1 MTFRRKILI
10 GAFIAMCVFAFSIT
24 AFAAKIGNQPM
35 TTVEDVIAATGVNPV
50 LKKDS
55 LLYVTHDRTNGQ
67 TEFKYR
73 RFGDDYKLEDTKTLF
88 TRTSSL
94 KKEQTCGLY
103 PAVSKNYK
111 NSTVPPA
118 LVMVDDAL
126 DVAYTYPANLFQ
138 ISKTGD
144 SVTMSEKTPAQA
156 AKTKRHLRPF
166 ISALKGGIFAP
177 GQTREIFAAL
187 QWYDYEDG
195 YSLVNLDV
203 FNVEG
208 DGEKINFDKS
218 KDFAFTS
225 SGNIFAKMAVGDI
238 NGDGYANEIAVFT
251 NVPARSKNSAS
262 SSDLWKYYLYV
273 FQVNWKGSAVEINTL
288 VDAKEVY
295 SHEIGK
301 YNTFRDIWFL
311 KAAGDIAIADF
322 NGDGRNEIAVVYKGY
337 NEDLPQGLDS
347 DLTNVMGPVYAKLYQ
362 YNASVNGRLVESRTA
377 AKKSF
382 SSLGGWHTDNSDIR
396 TLSDLG
402 DLKIAAADVDGD
414 GKSELAMFGIFWAAD
429 FEKNLVVNDTLTK
442 GTWSS
447 QLHLWKYSEPASNT
461 PATDVAARLN
471 MKYDKKLAD
480 LGEFYSSK
488 RLAYRT
494 KFLNEDYNTGYDNG
508 GKRQYVAG
516 KTFTE
521 PMFQII
527 SGVFSGTTTTQ
538 KPCEDIIVSFSRN
551 ISRDINFSSDAYAKG
566 VGKSYI
572 KAFCPVLDND
582 GKFKEFKSVDIY
594 TGNSGDNITIG
605 LAAGDFVG
613 DGILLKDP
621 YHFYHDGRG
630 VFTSVIQALPYHV
643 DYIPLPWEKDGKPK
657 LANFTF
663 VSGGEV
669 SYVRTTDT
677 KTKNTAK
684 TVSTSTY
691 EMKSKLGLS
700 ISFSPTDFIP
710 FVPNPDSKFSPR
722 HSFLFEGRAN
732 YTGKDTAQ
740 KLEASTETV
749 KTTET
754 IKATAVD
761 SVMAYSV
768 RQHTWRYPIEPV
780 PEWYKVRSKDIP
792 SDGKF
797 AYTVTMTEAPKSHKG
812 RIGYNARHEEG
823 NLFSY
828 PTKMDNIPD
837 FTNAKTKI
845 LTEAV
850 DYLLEPG
857 EYKKEVEVTAA
868 KETENS
874 ITAEHTTQVG
884 FNFQYMFGNYG
895 IGKSGAK
902 VDTDHQWSWEGSR
915 NNVLNSTFTKGDK
928 LSVTFADPVKAKG
941 MAGIINNVAFSTT
954 YQAYINP
961 NGLMKM
967 GFAVNLQGG
976 GSPVPILWRE
986 SVYNVSADPS
996 FVLPNKFAVTK
1007 QGIRVNPDKLSA
1019 TSVRG
1024 VELYAMYEGKQL
1036 ILPAPFFAKGS
1047 TYVLSFPIYN
1057 ASFVDVPSF
1066 KVRLSYAPYK
1076 DRHDASKFVKIDE
1089 VTISTL
1095 RGWTQG
1101 SEANKT
1107 YANFTFTVPD
1117 SAAFGDHVFLA
1128 EIDPDN
1134 AIKEVHEE
1142 WSEKIPGG
1150 NNTGIFIFPI
1160 MDANG
1165 NNPNNTSKRID
1176 SSDVKATVKV
1186 GRESSVK
1193 SSAADD
1199 DYDGNFEEYEPLEW
1213 IDYESGGKLYNY
1225 IMRQSDPVEIRVNL
1239 DYIANVEA
1247 GLTLFEVVQE
1257 VEEDGV
1263 SFDEVY
1269 YEDSYYV
1276 TADTENE
1283 TDYSFYFIISSEDI
1297 KDAKAVRLD
1306 ITDIDDLTSDD
1317 ETYTVSIPLI
1327 VKGSDND
1334 DGSEDIEEFISGVG
1348 SPGSGC
1354 NSGLTFYVAALLA
1367 VILFAFSTSKS
1378 KSR

>member
-1 MTFRRKILI
+1 
-10 GAFIAMCVFAFSIT
+10 
-24 AFAAKIGNQPM
+24 M

-67 TEFKYR
+67 TEFTYR
-73 RFGDDYKLEDTKTLF
+73 RFGDDYELEGAKTLF
-88 TRTSSL
+88 TRTSSV
-94 KKEQTCGLY
+94 KKEQRCGLY

-118 LVMVDDAL
+118 LVMADDT
-126 DVAYTYPANLFQ
+126 DDIVYTYPVNLFQ

-156 AKTKRHLRPF
+156 AKTKGHLRPF

-195 YSLVNLDV
+195 YSFVNLDV

-238 NGDGYANEIAVFT
+238 NGDGYANEIAVLT
-251 NVPARSKNSAS
+251 NVPTRSKNSAS
-262 SSDLWKYYLYV
+262 TSDLWKYYLYI

-311 KAAGDIAIADF
+311 KAAGDIAVADF
-322 NGDGRNEIAVVYKGY
+322 NGDGRTEIAVVYKGY

-362 YNASVNGRLVESRTA
+362 YNASVNGRLVESKTA

-621 YHFYHDGRG
+621 YHFYSDGRG

-663 VSGGEV
+663 VPGGEV

-677 KTKNTAK
+677 KNKNTAK

-691 EMKSKLGLS
+691 EMKSSLGLS

-710 FVPNPDSKFSPR
+710 FVPNPNDKFSPR
-722 HSFLFEGRAN
+722 QSFLFEGRAN

-754 IKATAVD
+754 VKATAAD

-797 AYTVTMTEAPKSHKG
+797 AYTVTMSEAPKSRKG

-845 LTEAV
+845 LTDAV

-874 ITAEHTTQVG
+874 ITAEHTTKVG

-928 LSVTFADPVKAKG
+928 LSVTFADPIKAKG
-941 MAGIINNVAFSTT
+941 MAGLINNVAFSTT

-976 GSPVPILWRE
+976 GQPTPLLWRE

-996 FVLPNKFAVTK
+996 FVLPNKFAVTE

-1024 VELYAMYEGKQL
+1024 VELYAMYNGERV
-1036 ILPAPFFAKGS
+1036 ILPAPYFAKGA
-1047 TYVLSFPIYN
+1047 TYVLSWPIYN
-1057 ASFVDVPSF
+1057 ASFVDAPSF
-1066 KVRLSYAPYK
+1066 KVSLSYAPY
-1076 DRHDASKFVKIDE
+1076 RYRNDASKFKKIGE
-1089 VTISTL
+1089 YTVSNL

-1107 YANFTFTVPD
+1107 YAEFEFTVPAD
-1117 SAAFGDHVFLA
+1117 AAYGDHVFLA

-1134 AIKEVHEE
+1134 AISEVHEA
-1142 WSEKIPGG
+1142 WSETVPGG

-1160 MDANG
+1160 MDAAG
-1165 NNPNNTSKRID
+1165 TTTEDTSKRIAA
-1176 SSDVKATVKV
+1176 SDVKATVKV
-1186 GRESSVK
+1186 AQKSNVK
-1193 SSAADD
+1193 TAAADD
-1199 DYDGNFEEYEPLEW
+1199 DDDDNDNFAEYEPLNW
-1213 IDYESGGKLYNY
+1213 ADIESGKNLYDY
-1225 IMRQSDPVEIRVNL
+1225 IMSQSEPVEIMVNL
-1239 DYIANVEA
+1239 DYLADNNA
-1247 GLTLFEVVQE
+1247 GLTLLEIVLE
-1257 VEEDGV
+1257 YDEDGET
-1263 SFDEVY
+1263 FDEVY
-1269 YEDSYYV
+1269 DEDTYYV
-1276 TADTENE
+1276 TADPDNAI
-1283 TDYSFYFIISSEDI
+1283 DYGFYFVITSEDI
-1297 KDAKAVRLD
+1297 KDAKNVRID
-1306 ITDIDDLTSDD
+1306 ITDIENLTSDD
-1317 ETYTVSIPLI
+1317 ENYVTSIPLI
-1327 VKGSDND
+1327 VAHSDSNSD
-1334 DGSEDIEEFISGVG
+1334 SEQDSEQGVSSNGGGDIGL
-1348 SPGSGC
+1348 GC
-1354 NSGLTFYVAALLA
+1354 LAFLVLAEVALITA
-1367 VILFAFSTSKS
+1367 K
-1378 KSR
+1378 KER